1 MKKGNLA
8 ASASKKVQDVAAEK
22 RAQQKK
28 LQQTKTFDNYEI
40 AIHISKTRKR
50 NEEAFPSKDIETLME
65 MAIKVVAANF

>member
-28 LQQTKTFDNYEI
+28 LQQAKTFDNYEI
-40 AIHISKTRKR
+40 AIQISKARKR
-50 NEEAFPSKDIETLME
+50 NEEAFPSKDIETLVE